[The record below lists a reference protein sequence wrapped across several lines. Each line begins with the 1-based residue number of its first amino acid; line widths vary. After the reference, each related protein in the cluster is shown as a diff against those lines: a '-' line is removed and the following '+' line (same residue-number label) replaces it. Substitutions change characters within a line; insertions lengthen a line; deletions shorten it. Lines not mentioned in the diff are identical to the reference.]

1 VYYLPGHHLGLSVIE
16 RKRER
21 ERDRRCM
28 IIVVMTS
35 LILGRDESGSPSV
48 VPVHHPSI
56 TMHSPEGGGGEGERV
71 GKRKRRER
79 RGRGLSMYI
88 GM

>member
-1 VYYLPGHHLGLSVIE
+1 
-16 RKRER
+16 
-21 ERDRRCM
+21 M

-56 TMHSPEGGGGEGERV
+56 IMHSPEGEGRGGEGERV
-71 GKRKRRER
+71 GKRKRREGKGGYLCILVCHLR
-79 RGRGLSMYI
+79 LYGSVGL
-88 GM
+88 